1 MIKLGSVMKHSISL
15 SILTS
20 SCTKSC
26 MVAPLAA
33 LSRLLAGYAVIS
45 RSRIHDV

>member
-1 MIKLGSVMKHSISL
+1 MIKLGSVTKHGISL
-15 SILTS
+15 GISTS

-33 LSRLLAGYAVIS
+33 LSRLLAGYGVIS
-45 RSRIHDV
+45 RSRIHNV